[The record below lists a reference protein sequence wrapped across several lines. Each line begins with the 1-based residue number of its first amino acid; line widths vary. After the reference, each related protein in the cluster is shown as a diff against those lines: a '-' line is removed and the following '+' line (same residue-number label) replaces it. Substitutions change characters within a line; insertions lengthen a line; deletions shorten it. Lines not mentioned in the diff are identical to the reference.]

1 MTDSSLT
8 TTTVTFG
15 GAITTL
21 TDIKT
26 AIEAAI
32 PAITLTIVSG
42 YDTMSYKLLKVGTGR
57 QVVGAKRSDAQ
68 TKLTEDENRTVEFIT
83 CNDFAVWYNTDYT
96 SDVNLFMAYNAGYE
110 TSDMPKALKM
120 IVVNIIKDIL
130 NIQGMGTQGVLSG
143 LYQGESITNFSY
155 QLASGI
161 TWTGS
166 VDISSIV
173 MKYSSNLEPFVK
185 KVV

>member
-1 MTDSSLT
+1 
-8 TTTVTFG
+8 
-15 GAITTL
+15 
-21 TDIKT
+21 
-26 AIEAAI
+26 
-32 PAITLTIVSG
+32 
-42 YDTMSYKLLKVGTGR
+42 
-57 QVVGAKRSDAQ
+57 
-68 TKLTEDENRTVEFIT
+68 
-83 CNDFAVWYNTDYT
+83 
-96 SDVNLFMAYNAGYE
+96 
-110 TSDMPKALKM
+110 
-120 IVVNIIKDIL
+120 
-130 NIQGMGTQGVLSG
+130 MGTQGVLSG